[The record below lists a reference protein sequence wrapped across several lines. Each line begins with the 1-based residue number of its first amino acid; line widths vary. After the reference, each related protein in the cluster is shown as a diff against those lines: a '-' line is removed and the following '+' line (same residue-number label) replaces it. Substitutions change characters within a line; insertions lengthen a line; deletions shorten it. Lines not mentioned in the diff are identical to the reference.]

1 MPSDKR
7 KIGRPGRKP
16 NEGERVGLSLRVT
29 PETKRTLDAAA
40 EKAGR
45 SLSQEAE
52 YRLERSFQNEQL
64 LPQLLDMAYG
74 RQLAGLLIALGRSM
88 RDAGWFV
95 GMQSNEPFSGW
106 GDWFSSPVAYGAA
119 VVAAKEVLHGFGS
132 EDDLDAE
139 VVRLGRELAARILE
153 ALRNPGPGGEIGD
166 WAKPVRELL
175 GPAAERIRAPE
186 GSER

>member
-64 LPQLLDMAYG
+64 LPQLLEMA
-74 RQLAGLLIALGRSM
+74 R
-88 RDAGWFV
+88 
-95 GMQSNEPFSGW
+95 
-106 GDWFSSPVAYGAA
+106 
-119 VVAAKEVLHGFGS
+119 LH
-132 EDDLDAE
+132 EERA
-139 VVRLGRELAARILE
+139 
-153 ALRNPGPGGEIGD
+153 
-166 WAKPVRELL
+166 RELL
-175 GPAAERIRAPE
+175 QAGDPDGWTDLFAAVTARGEARQRAEADRLLTAGREFAASLHQDEANVVEELSQLKEWLDLLPPAPSVPTPDRTAALAEPVHE
-186 GSER
+186 